1 MSLFMDVRI
10 GRKGWQLMD
19 VNWRMD
25 ENVPNRDK
33 LEWHLERSL
42 INYGI

>member
-1 MSLFMDVRI
+1 MDVRI
-10 GRKGWQLMD
+10 GRKGCELMD

-25 ENVPNRDK
+25 ENVPNRGK
-33 LEWHLERSL
+33 LAWHQERSL

>member
-1 MSLFMDVRI
+1 M

-25 ENVPNRDK
+25 ENVPNRGK
-33 LEWHLERSL
+33 LAMASREEP
-42 INYGI
+42 N